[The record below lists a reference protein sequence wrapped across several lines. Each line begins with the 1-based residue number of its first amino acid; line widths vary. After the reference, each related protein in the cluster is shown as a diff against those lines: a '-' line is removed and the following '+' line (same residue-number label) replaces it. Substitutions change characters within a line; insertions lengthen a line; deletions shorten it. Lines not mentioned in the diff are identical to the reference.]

1 MESRIHN
8 SEICQIIFETKK
20 IDVTEITEK
29 LVFNCYWKKL
39 EKKLTKMNTQKY
51 VRTRHDVLLHVEL
64 KSCILHRPGFSVV
77 YQSPLMFFFAELK
90 TTK

>member
-29 LVFNCYWKKL
+29 LVFNCWMASVIRLCDLSNKPDSENWSIGLDK
-39 EKKLTKMNTQKY
+39 TGNNWQK
-51 VRTRHDVLLHVEL
+51 
-64 KSCILHRPGFSVV
+64 
-77 YQSPLMFFFAELK
+77 
-90 TTK
+90 